1 MIINQIIL
9 NSKINYFNMKKILIL
24 GSRGQIGSHLLNFL
38 KNKNYKT
45 YEFDLMNNKSEDLRI
60 NSNHKFLS
68 YIKKA
73 DFVFFLAFD
82 VGGSVYLKKYQNSY
96 NFLMNNISI
105 MKNTFE
111 VLYAEKKKFIF
122 ATSQMSNM
130 IHSSYGVLK
139 RIGEDITK
147 SLGGISVR
155 FWNVYG
161 IEEDM
166 EKSHV
171 ITDFITKALKKKNIH
186 MLTNGNE
193 ERDFLYADDC
203 CQGLEIVMK
212 KYDIFKNKNIV
223 DLSYGQYTKIIK
235 VADIIKNLFKK
246 KGINI
251 KVIRGKKN
259 DQLQKNK
266 RNVPNTHLKKYWKP
280 KFSLEQGIQEVF
292 NFYFKQN

>member
-1 MIINQIIL
+1 MN
-9 NSKINYFNMKKILIL
+9 KILIL

-38 KNKNYKT
+38 KKKNYKV
-45 YEFDLMNNKSEDLRI
+45 YAFDIVNNKSEDLRI
-60 NSNHKFLS
+60 NNNHKFFS

-111 VLYAEKKKFIF
+111 LLHKKKKKFIF

-130 IHSSYGVLK
+130 IYSSYGVLK

-171 ITDFITKALKKKNIH
+171 ITDFITKALNKKEIL
-186 MLTNGNE
+186 MLTNGSE

-203 CQGLEIVMK
+203 CYGLEIVMK
-212 KYDIFKNKNIV
+212 KYNIFKNKNIV
-223 DLSYGQYTKIIK
+223 DLSYGKYTKIIK
-235 VADIIKNLFKK
+235 VAEIIKNLFKK
-246 KGINI
+246 KGLDI
-251 KVIRGKKN
+251 KVARGKKI

-266 RNVPNTHLKKYWKP
+266 KNIPNTYLKKYWKP
-280 KFSLEQGIQEVF
+280 KFSLERGIEEVF
-292 NFYFKQN
+292 NFYFKKN

>member
-1 MIINQIIL
+1 
-9 NSKINYFNMKKILIL
+9 MKKILIL

-38 KNKNYKT
+38 KKKNYKV
-45 YEFDLMNNKSEDLRI
+45 YAFDIVNNKSEDLRI
-60 NSNHKFLS
+60 NNNHKFFS

-111 VLYAEKKKFIF
+111 LLHKKKKKFIF

-130 IHSSYGVLK
+130 IYSSYGVLK

-171 ITDFITKALKKKNIH
+171 ITDFITKALNKKEIL
-186 MLTNGNE
+186 MLTNGSE

-203 CQGLEIVMK
+203 CNGLEIVMK
-212 KYDIFKNKNIV
+212 KYNIFKNKNIV
-223 DLSYGQYTKIIK
+223 DLSYGKYTKIIK
-235 VADIIKNLFKK
+235 VAEIIKNLFKK
-246 KGINI
+246 KGLDI
-251 KVIRGKKN
+251 KVARGKKI

-266 RNVPNTHLKKYWKP
+266 KNIPNTYLKKYWKP
-280 KFSLEQGIQEVF
+280 KFSLEQGIEEVF
-292 NFYFKQN
+292 NFYFKKN

>member
-1 MIINQIIL
+1 
-9 NSKINYFNMKKILIL
+9 MKKILIL

-38 KNKNYKT
+38 KKKNYKV
-45 YEFDLMNNKSEDLRI
+45 YEFDLVNNNSEDLRI
-60 NSNHKFLS
+60 NNNRKLLS
-68 YIKKA
+68 YIKKI

-96 NFLMNNISI
+96 SFLMNNISI

-111 VLYAEKKKFIF
+111 VLYKEKKRFIF

-130 IHSSYGVLK
+130 IYSSYGVLK

-161 IEEDM
+161 IEYDM

-171 ITDFITKALKKKNIH
+171 VTDFITKALKKNNIP
-186 MLTNGNE
+186 MLTNGVE

-203 CQGLEIVMK
+203 CHGLEIVMK
-212 KYDIFKNKNIV
+212 KYSIFKNKNII
-223 DLSYGQYTKIIK
+223 DLSYGKYTKIIK
-235 VADIIKNLFKK
+235 VAVIIKNIFKK
-246 KGINI
+246 KGIDI
-251 KVIRGKKN
+251 KVIRGKKD

-266 RNVPNTHLKKYWKP
+266 KNIPNTYLKKYWKP
-280 KFSLEQGIQEVF
+280 KFSLEQGIEEVL
-292 NFYFKQN
+292 NFYFKKK

>member
-1 MIINQIIL
+1 
-9 NSKINYFNMKKILIL
+9 MKKILIL

-38 KNKNYKT
+38 KKKNYKV
-45 YEFDLMNNKSEDLRI
+45 YEFDLVNTKLEDLRI
-60 NSNHKFLS
+60 NNNQKLLS

-96 NFLMNNISI
+96 SFLMNNISI

-111 VLYAEKKKFIF
+111 LLYKEKKKFIF

-130 IHSSYGVLK
+130 IYSSYGVLK

-147 SLGGISVR
+147 SLGGTSVR

-171 ITDFITKALKKKNIH
+171 ITDFIIKALNKKNIL
-186 MLTNGNE
+186 MLTNGAE

-203 CQGLEIVMK
+203 CHGLEIVMK
-212 KYDIFKNKNIV
+212 KYDIFKNKNII
-223 DLSYGQYTKIIK
+223 DLSYGKYTKIIN
-235 VADIIKNLFKK
+235 VAGIIRIFLK
-246 KGINI
+246 KGIDI
-251 KVIRGKKN
+251 KVTKGKKN

-266 RNVPNTHLKKYWKP
+266 KNTPNTYLKKYWKP
-280 KFSLEQGIQEVF
+280 IFSLEQGIEEVF
-292 NFYFKQN
+292 NFYFKKN

>member
-1 MIINQIIL
+1 
-9 NSKINYFNMKKILIL
+9 MKKILIL

-38 KNKNYKT
+38 KKKNYKV
-45 YEFDLMNNKSEDLRI
+45 YEFDLVNNNSEDLRI
-60 NSNHKFLS
+60 NSNRKLLS
-68 YIKKA
+68 YIKKT

-96 NFLMNNISI
+96 SFLMNNISI

-111 VLYAEKKKFIF
+111 VLYKEKKRFIF

-130 IHSSYGVLK
+130 IYSSYGVLK

-161 IEEDM
+161 IEKDM

-171 ITDFITKALKKKNIH
+171 VTDFIIKALNKKKIL
-186 MLTNGNE
+186 MLTNGAE

-203 CQGLEIVMK
+203 CHGLEIVMK
-212 KYDIFKNKNIV
+212 KYDIFKNKNII
-223 DLSYGQYTKIIK
+223 DLSYGKYTKIIK
-235 VADIIKNLFKK
+235 VAGIIKNLSKK
-246 KGINI
+246 KGIDI
-251 KVIRGKKN
+251 KVIGSKKV

-266 RNVPNTHLKKYWKP
+266 KNTPNTYLKKYWKP
-280 KFSLEQGIQEVF
+280 KFSLEQGIEEVF
-292 NFYFKQN
+292 NFYFKKK

>member
-1 MIINQIIL
+1 MN
-9 NSKINYFNMKKILIL
+9 KILIL

-38 KNKNYKT
+38 KKKNYKV
-45 YEFDLMNNKSEDLRI
+45 YAFDIVNNKSEDLRI
-60 NSNHKFLS
+60 NNNHKFFS

-111 VLYAEKKKFIF
+111 LLHKKKKKFIF

-130 IHSSYGVLK
+130 IYSSYGVLK

-171 ITDFITKALKKKNIH
+171 ITDFITKALNKKEIL
-186 MLTNGNE
+186 MLTNGSE

-203 CQGLEIVMK
+203 CYGLEIVMK
-212 KYDIFKNKNIV
+212 KYNIFKNKNIV
-223 DLSYGQYTKIIK
+223 DLSYGKYTKIIK
-235 VADIIKNLFKK
+235 VAEIIKNLFKK
-246 KGINI
+246 KGLDI
-251 KVIRGKKN
+251 KVARGKKI

-266 RNVPNTHLKKYWKP
+266 KNIPNTYLKKYWKP
-280 KFSLEQGIQEVF
+280 KFSLEQGIEEVF
-292 NFYFKQN
+292 NFYFKKN

>member
-1 MIINQIIL
+1 
-9 NSKINYFNMKKILIL
+9 MKKILIL
-24 GSRGQIGSHLLNFL
+24 GSRGQIGSHLLKFL
-38 KNKNYKT
+38 KKKNYKV
-45 YEFDLMNNKSEDLRI
+45 YGFDIENNKSEDLRI
-60 NSNHKFLS
+60 NNNRKFIS
-68 YIKKA
+68 YIKKT

-111 VLYAEKKKFIF
+111 LLHKEKKKFIF

-130 IHSSYGVLK
+130 IYSSYGVLK
-139 RIGEDITK
+139 RIGEDMTK
-147 SLGGISVR
+147 SLRGISVR

-161 IEEDM
+161 IEENL

-171 ITDFITKALKKKNIH
+171 ITDFITKALNKKKIL

-203 CQGLEIVMK
+203 CRGLEILMK
-212 KYDIFKNKNIV
+212 KHNTFKNKNII
-223 DLSYGQYTKIIK
+223 DLTYGKYTKIIR
-235 VADIIKNLFKK
+235 VAEIIRNLFKK
-246 KGINI
+246 KGIDI

-266 RNVPNTHLKKYWKP
+266 KNIPNTYLKKYWKP
-280 KFSLEQGIQEVF
+280 KFLLEQGIKEVF
-292 NFYFKQN
+292 NFYFKKK

>member
-24 GSRGQIGSHLLNFL
+24 GSRGQIGSHLLTFL
-38 KNKNYKT
+38 KNKNYKI
-45 YEFDLMNNKSEDLRI
+45 YEFDLANNKLEDLRI

-82 VGGSVYLKKYQNSY
+82 VGGSVYLKRYQNSY

-130 IHSSYGVLK
+130 IYSSYGILK

-203 CQGLEIVMK
+203 CRGLEIVMK
-212 KYDIFKNKNIV
+212 KYDIFKNKNII
-223 DLSYGQYTKIIK
+223 DLSYGEYTKIIK
-235 VADIIKNLFKK
+235 VADIIKNLFKT

-266 RNVPNTHLKKYWKP
+266 RNVPNTYLKKYWKP
-280 KFSLEQGIQEVF
+280 KFSLEQGIKEVF
-292 NFYFKQN
+292 NFYFKKN

>member
-1 MIINQIIL
+1 
-9 NSKINYFNMKKILIL
+9 MKKILIL
-24 GSRGQIGSHLLNFL
+24 GSRGQIGSYLLNFL
-38 KNKNYKT
+38 KKKNYKV
-45 YEFDLMNNKSEDLRI
+45 YEFDLVNNESEDLRI
-60 NSNHKFLS
+60 NNNQKLLS

-96 NFLMNNISI
+96 SFLMNNISI

-111 VLYAEKKKFIF
+111 LLYKEKKKFIF

-130 IHSSYGVLK
+130 IYSSYGVLK

-147 SLGGISVR
+147 SLGGTSVR

-161 IEEDM
+161 VEEDM

-171 ITDFITKALKKKNIH
+171 ITDFIIKALNKKTIL
-186 MLTNGNE
+186 MLTNGAE

-203 CQGLEIVMK
+203 CHGLEIVMK
-212 KYDIFKNKNIV
+212 KYDIFKNKNII
-223 DLSYGQYTKIIK
+223 DLSYGKYTKIIN
-235 VADIIKNLFKK
+235 VAGIIKNLFKK
-246 KGINI
+246 KGIDI
-251 KVIRGKKN
+251 KVIKGEKN

-266 RNVPNTHLKKYWKP
+266 KNTPNSYFKKYWKP
-280 KFSLEQGIQEVF
+280 KFSLEQGIEEVF
-292 NFYFKQN
+292 NFYFKKN

>member
-1 MIINQIIL
+1 
-9 NSKINYFNMKKILIL
+9 MKKILIL

-38 KNKNYKT
+38 KKKNYKV
-45 YEFDLMNNKSEDLRI
+45 YAFDIVNNKSEDLRI
-60 NSNHKFLS
+60 NNNHKFFS

-111 VLYAEKKKFIF
+111 LLHKKKKKFIF

-130 IHSSYGVLK
+130 IYSSYGVLK

-171 ITDFITKALKKKNIH
+171 ITDFITKALNKKEIL
-186 MLTNGNE
+186 MLTNGSE

-203 CQGLEIVMK
+203 CYGLEIVMK
-212 KYDIFKNKNIV
+212 KYNIFKNKNIV
-223 DLSYGQYTKIIK
+223 DLSYGKYTKIIK
-235 VADIIKNLFKK
+235 VAEIIKNLFKK
-246 KGINI
+246 KGLDI
-251 KVIRGKKN
+251 KVARGKKI

-266 RNVPNTHLKKYWKP
+266 KNIPNTYLKKYWKP
-280 KFSLEQGIQEVF
+280 KFSLERGIEEVF
-292 NFYFKQN
+292 NFYFKKN

>member
-1 MIINQIIL
+1 
-9 NSKINYFNMKKILIL
+9 MKKILIL

-38 KNKNYKT
+38 KKKNYKV
-45 YEFDLMNNKSEDLRI
+45 YEFDLVNNNSEDLRI
-60 NSNHKFLS
+60 NSNRKLLS
-68 YIKKA
+68 YIKKI

-96 NFLMNNISI
+96 SFLMNNISI

-111 VLYAEKKKFIF
+111 VLYKEKKRFIF

-130 IHSSYGVLK
+130 IYSSYGVLK
-139 RIGEDITK
+139 RVGEDITK

-161 IEEDM
+161 IENDR

-171 ITDFITKALKKKNIH
+171 VTDFITIALNKKNIP
-186 MLTNGNE
+186 MLTNGAE

-203 CQGLEIVMK
+203 CHGLEIVMK
-212 KYDIFKNKNIV
+212 KYNIFKNKKII
-223 DLSYGQYTKIIK
+223 DLSYGKYTKIIK
-235 VADIIKNLFKK
+235 VAVIIKNIFKK
-246 KGINI
+246 KGIDI
-251 KVIRGKKN
+251 KVIRGKKD

-266 RNVPNTHLKKYWKP
+266 KNIPNTYLKKYWKP
-280 KFSLEQGIQEVF
+280 KFSLEQGIEEVL
-292 NFYFKQN
+292 NFYFKKK

>member
-1 MIINQIIL
+1 MN
-9 NSKINYFNMKKILIL
+9 KILIL

-38 KNKNYKT
+38 KKKNYKV
-45 YEFDLMNNKSEDLRI
+45 YAFDIVNNKSEDLRI
-60 NSNHKFLS
+60 NNNHKFFS
-68 YIKKA
+68 YIKKV

-111 VLYAEKKKFIF
+111 LLHKKKKKFIF

-130 IHSSYGVLK
+130 IYSSYGVLK

-171 ITDFITKALKKKNIH
+171 ITDFITKALNKKEIL
-186 MLTNGNE
+186 MLTNGRE

-203 CQGLEIVMK
+203 CYGLEIVMK
-212 KYDIFKNKNIV
+212 KYNIFKNKNIV
-223 DLSYGQYTKIIK
+223 DLSYGKYTKIIK
-235 VADIIKNLFKK
+235 VAEIIKNLFKK
-246 KGINI
+246 KGLDI
-251 KVIRGKKN
+251 KVVRGKKI

-266 RNVPNTHLKKYWKP
+266 KNIPNTYLKKYWKP
-280 KFSLEQGIQEVF
+280 KFSLEQGIEEVF
-292 NFYFKQN
+292 NFYFKKN

>member
-1 MIINQIIL
+1 
-9 NSKINYFNMKKILIL
+9 MKKILIL

-38 KNKNYKT
+38 KKKNYKV
-45 YEFDLMNNKSEDLRI
+45 YEFDLINNKSEDLRI
-60 NSNHKFLS
+60 NNNQKLLS

-96 NFLMNNISI
+96 SFLMNNISI

-111 VLYAEKKKFIF
+111 LLYKEKKKFIF

-130 IHSSYGVLK
+130 IYSSYGVLK

-147 SLGGISVR
+147 SLGGTSVR

-161 IEEDM
+161 VEEDM

-171 ITDFITKALKKKNIH
+171 ITDFIIKALNKKNIL
-186 MLTNGNE
+186 MLTNGAE

-203 CQGLEIVMK
+203 CHGLEIVMK
-212 KYDIFKNKNIV
+212 KYDIFKNKNII
-223 DLSYGQYTKIIK
+223 DLSYGKYTKIIN
-235 VADIIKNLFKK
+235 VAGIIKNLFKK
-246 KGINI
+246 KGIDI
-251 KVIRGKKN
+251 KVIKGEKN

-266 RNVPNTHLKKYWKP
+266 KNTPNTYFKKYWKP
-280 KFSLEQGIQEVF
+280 KFSLEQGIEEVF
-292 NFYFKQN
+292 NFYFKKN

>member
-9 NSKINYFNMKKILIL
+9 KSKINYFNMKKILIL
-24 GSRGQIGSHLLNFL
+24 GSRGQIGSHLLTFL
-38 KNKNYKT
+38 KNKSYKI
-45 YEFDLMNNKSEDLRI
+45 YEFDLASNKLEDLRI
-60 NSNHKFLS
+60 NNNHKFLS

-82 VGGSVYLKKYQNSY
+82 VGGSVYLKRYQNSY

-130 IHSSYGVLK
+130 IYSSYGVLK

-203 CQGLEIVMK
+203 CRGLEIVMK
-212 KYDIFKNKNIV
+212 KYDIFKNKNII
-223 DLSYGQYTKIIK
+223 DLSYGEYTKIIK
-235 VADIIKNLFKK
+235 VADIIKNLFKT

-259 DQLQKNK
+259 DQLQQNK
-266 RNVPNTHLKKYWKP
+266 RNIPNTYLKKYWKP
-280 KFSLEQGIQEVF
+280 KFSLEQGIKEVF
-292 NFYFKQN
+292 NFYLKKN

>member
-1 MIINQIIL
+1 
-9 NSKINYFNMKKILIL
+9 MKKILIL

-38 KNKNYKT
+38 KKKNYKV
-45 YEFDLMNNKSEDLRI
+45 YEFDLVNNKSEDLRI
-60 NSNHKFLS
+60 NNNRKLLS
-68 YIKKA
+68 YIKKT

-96 NFLMNNISI
+96 SFLMNNISI

-111 VLYAEKKKFIF
+111 LLYKEKKKFIF

-130 IHSSYGVLK
+130 IYSTYGVLK
-139 RIGEDITK
+139 KIGEDITK

-161 IEEDM
+161 IEKDM

-171 ITDFITKALKKKNIH
+171 ITDFITKALNKKNIL
-186 MLTNGNE
+186 MLTNGSE

-203 CQGLEIVMK
+203 CNGLEIVMK
-212 KYDIFKNKNIV
+212 KYNIFKNKNIV
-223 DLSYGQYTKIIK
+223 DLSYGKYTKIIK
-235 VADIIKNLFKK
+235 VSEIIKNLFKK
-246 KGINI
+246 KGIDI
-251 KVIRGKKN
+251 KVTRGKKD

-266 RNVPNTHLKKYWKP
+266 KNLPNIYLKKYWKP
-280 KFSLEQGIQEVF
+280 KFSLERGIEEVF
-292 NFYFKQN
+292 NFYLKKN

>member
-1 MIINQIIL
+1 
-9 NSKINYFNMKKILIL
+9 MKKILIL

-38 KNKNYKT
+38 KKKNYKV
-45 YEFDLMNNKSEDLRI
+45 YEFDLINNKSEDLRI
-60 NSNHKFLS
+60 NNNQKLLS

-96 NFLMNNISI
+96 SFLMNNISI

-111 VLYAEKKKFIF
+111 LLYKEKKKFIF

-130 IHSSYGVLK
+130 IYSSYGVLK

-147 SLGGISVR
+147 SLGGASVR

-161 IEEDM
+161 VEEDM

-171 ITDFITKALKKKNIH
+171 ITDFIIKALNKKKIL
-186 MLTNGNE
+186 MLTNGAE

-203 CQGLEIVMK
+203 CHGLEIVMK
-212 KYDIFKNKNIV
+212 KYDIFKNKNII
-223 DLSYGQYTKIIK
+223 DLSYGKYTKIIK
-235 VADIIKNLFKK
+235 VAAIIKNIFKK
-246 KGINI
+246 KGIDI
-251 KVIRGKKN
+251 KVIRGKKD

-266 RNVPNTHLKKYWKP
+266 KNIPNTYLKKYWKP
-280 KFSLEQGIQEVF
+280 KFSLEQGIEEVL
-292 NFYFKQN
+292 NFYFKKK

>member
-1 MIINQIIL
+1 
-9 NSKINYFNMKKILIL
+9 MKKILIL

-38 KNKNYKT
+38 KKKNYKV
-45 YEFDLMNNKSEDLRI
+45 YEFDLVNNNSEDLRI
-60 NSNHKFLS
+60 NNNRKLLS
-68 YIKKA
+68 YIKKIY
-73 DFVFFLAFD
+73 FVFFLSFD

-96 NFLMNNISI
+96 SFLMNNISI

-111 VLYAEKKKFIF
+111 VLYKEKKRFIF

-130 IHSSYGVLK
+130 IYSSYGVLK

-161 IEEDM
+161 IENDM

-171 ITDFITKALKKKNIH
+171 VTDFITKALKKNNIP
-186 MLTNGNE
+186 MLTNGVE

-203 CQGLEIVMK
+203 CHGLEIVMK
-212 KYDIFKNKNIV
+212 KYNIFKNKNII
-223 DLSYGQYTKIIK
+223 DLSYGKYTKIIK
-235 VADIIKNLFKK
+235 VAVIIKNIFKK
-246 KGINI
+246 KGIDI
-251 KVIRGKKN
+251 KVIRCKKD

-266 RNVPNTHLKKYWKP
+266 KNIPNTYLKKYWKP
-280 KFSLEQGIQEVF
+280 KFSLEQGIEVIF
-292 NFYFKQN
+292 NS

>member
-1 MIINQIIL
+1 
-9 NSKINYFNMKKILIL
+9 MKKILIL

-38 KNKNYKT
+38 KKKNYKV
-45 YEFDLMNNKSEDLRI
+45 YEFDLVNNNSEDLRI
-60 NSNHKFLS
+60 NNNRKLLS
-68 YIKKA
+68 YIKKI
-73 DFVFFLAFD
+73 DFVFFLAFY

-96 NFLMNNISI
+96 SFLMNNISI

-111 VLYAEKKKFIF
+111 ALYKEKKRFIF

-130 IHSSYGVLK
+130 IYSSYGVLK

-161 IEEDM
+161 IENDM

-171 ITDFITKALKKKNIH
+171 VTDFITKALKKNNIP
-186 MLTNGNE
+186 MLTNGVE

-203 CQGLEIVMK
+203 CHGLEIVMK
-212 KYDIFKNKNIV
+212 KYNNFKNKNII
-223 DLSYGQYTKIIK
+223 DLSYGKYTKIIK
-235 VADIIKNLFKK
+235 VAVIIKNIFKK
-246 KGINI
+246 KGIDI
-251 KVIRGKKN
+251 KVIKGKKD

-266 RNVPNTHLKKYWKP
+266 KNIPNTYLKKYWKP
-280 KFSLEQGIQEVF
+280 KFSLEQGIEEVL
-292 NFYFKQN
+292 NFYFKKK

>member
-1 MIINQIIL
+1 
-9 NSKINYFNMKKILIL
+9 MKKILIL

-38 KNKNYKT
+38 KKKNYKV
-45 YEFDLMNNKSEDLRI
+45 YEFDLVNNNSEDLRI
-60 NSNHKFLS
+60 NNNRKLLS
-68 YIKKA
+68 YIKKT

-96 NFLMNNISI
+96 SFLMNNISI

-111 VLYAEKKKFIF
+111 VLYKEKKRFIF

-130 IHSSYGVLK
+130 IYSSYGVLK

-161 IEEDM
+161 IEKDM

-171 ITDFITKALKKKNIH
+171 VTDFIIKALNKKKIL
-186 MLTNGNE
+186 MLTNGAE

-203 CQGLEIVMK
+203 CHGLEIVMK
-212 KYDIFKNKNIV
+212 KYDIFKNKNII
-223 DLSYGQYTKIIK
+223 DLSYGKYTKIIK
-235 VADIIKNLFKK
+235 VAGIIKNLFKK
-246 KGINI
+246 KGIDI
-251 KVIRGKKN
+251 KVIRSKKD

-266 RNVPNTHLKKYWKP
+266 KNTPNTYLKKFWKP
-280 KFSLEQGIQEVF
+280 KFSLEQGIEEVF
-292 NFYFKQN
+292 NFYFKKK

>member
-1 MIINQIIL
+1 
-9 NSKINYFNMKKILIL
+9 MKKILIL

-38 KNKNYKT
+38 KKKNYKV
-45 YEFDLMNNKSEDLRI
+45 YEFDLVNNNSEDLRI
-60 NSNHKFLS
+60 NNNRKLLS

-96 NFLMNNISI
+96 SFLMNNISI

-111 VLYAEKKKFIF
+111 VLYKEKKRFIF

-130 IHSSYGVLK
+130 IYSSYGVLK

-161 IEEDM
+161 IEKDM

-171 ITDFITKALKKKNIH
+171 VTDFITKALNKRNIP
-186 MLTNGNE
+186 MLTNGAE

-203 CQGLEIVMK
+203 CYGLEIVMK
-212 KYDIFKNKNIV
+212 KYDIFKNKNII
-223 DLSYGQYTKIIK
+223 DLSYGKYTKIIK
-235 VADIIKNLFKK
+235 VAVIIKNIFKK
-246 KGINI
+246 KGIDI
-251 KVIRGKKN
+251 KVIRGKKD

-266 RNVPNTHLKKYWKP
+266 KNIPNTYLKKYWKP
-280 KFSLEQGIQEVF
+280 KFSLEQGIEEVL
-292 NFYFKQN
+292 NFYFKKK

>member
-1 MIINQIIL
+1 
-9 NSKINYFNMKKILIL
+9 MKKILIL

-38 KNKNYKT
+38 KKKNYKV
-45 YEFDLMNNKSEDLRI
+45 YEFDLVNNNSEDLRI
-60 NSNHKFLS
+60 NSNRKLLS
-68 YIKKA
+68 YIKKI

-96 NFLMNNISI
+96 SFLMNNISI

-111 VLYAEKKKFIF
+111 LLYKEKKRFIF

-130 IHSSYGVLK
+130 IYSSYGVLK

-161 IEEDM
+161 IENDM

-171 ITDFITKALKKKNIH
+171 VTDFITKALKKRNIP
-186 MLTNGNE
+186 MLTNGAE

-203 CQGLEIVMK
+203 CHGLEIVMK
-212 KYDIFKNKNIV
+212 KYDIFKNKNII
-223 DLSYGQYTKIIK
+223 DLSYGKYTKIIK
-235 VADIIKNLFKK
+235 VAAIIKNIFKK
-246 KGINI
+246 KGIDI
-251 KVIRGKKN
+251 KVIRGKKD

-266 RNVPNTHLKKYWKP
+266 KNIPNTYLKKYWKP
-280 KFSLEQGIQEVF
+280 KFSLEQGIEEIL
-292 NFYFKQN
+292 NFYLKKNSFFVSINQIN

>member
-1 MIINQIIL
+1 
-9 NSKINYFNMKKILIL
+9 MKKILIL
-24 GSRGQIGSHLLNFL
+24 GSSGQIGSHLLNFL
-38 KNKNYKT
+38 KKKNYKV
-45 YEFDLMNNKSEDLRI
+45 YEFDLVNNNSEDLRI
-60 NSNHKFLS
+60 NSNRKLLS

-96 NFLMNNISI
+96 SFLMNNISI

-111 VLYAEKKKFIF
+111 VLYKEKKRFIF

-130 IHSSYGVLK
+130 IYSSYGVLK

-161 IEEDM
+161 IEKDM

-171 ITDFITKALKKKNIH
+171 VTDFITKALNKRNIP
-186 MLTNGNE
+186 MLTNGAE

-203 CQGLEIVMK
+203 CHGLEIVMK
-212 KYDIFKNKNIV
+212 KYDIFKNKNII
-223 DLSYGQYTKIIK
+223 DLSYDKYTKIIK
-235 VADIIKNLFKK
+235 VAVIIKNLFKK
-246 KGINI
+246 KGIDI
-251 KVIRGKKN
+251 KVIKGKKD

-266 RNVPNTHLKKYWKP
+266 KNIPNTYLKKYWKP
-280 KFSLEQGIQEVF
+280 KFSLERGIEEVL
-292 NFYFKQN
+292 NFYFKKK

>member
-1 MIINQIIL
+1 
-9 NSKINYFNMKKILIL
+9 MKKILIL

-38 KNKNYKT
+38 KKKNYKV
-45 YEFDLMNNKSEDLRI
+45 YEFDLINNKSEDLRI
-60 NSNHKFLS
+60 NNNQKLLS
-68 YIKKA
+68 YIKKV

-96 NFLMNNISI
+96 SFLMNNISI

-111 VLYAEKKKFIF
+111 LLYKEKKKFIF

-130 IHSSYGVLK
+130 IYSSYGVLK

-147 SLGGISVR
+147 SLGGTSVR

-161 IEEDM
+161 VEEDM

-171 ITDFITKALKKKNIH
+171 ITDFIIKALNKKKIL
-186 MLTNGNE
+186 MLTNGAE

-203 CQGLEIVMK
+203 CHGLEIVMK
-212 KYDIFKNKNIV
+212 KYDIFKNKNII
-223 DLSYGQYTKIIK
+223 DLSYGKYTKIIN
-235 VADIIKNLFKK
+235 VAGIIKNLFKK
-246 KGINI
+246 KGIDI
-251 KVIRGKKN
+251 KVIKGEKN

-266 RNVPNTHLKKYWKP
+266 KNTPNTYFKKYWKP
-280 KFSLEQGIQEVF
+280 KFSLEQGIEEVF
-292 NFYFKQN
+292 NFYFKKN

>member
-1 MIINQIIL
+1 
-9 NSKINYFNMKKILIL
+9 MKKILIL

-38 KNKNYKT
+38 KKKNYKV
-45 YEFDLMNNKSEDLRI
+45 YEFDLVNNNSEDLRI
-60 NSNHKFLS
+60 NSNRKLLS
-68 YIKKA
+68 YIKKT

-96 NFLMNNISI
+96 SFLMNNISI

-111 VLYAEKKKFIF
+111 VLYKEKKRFIF

-130 IHSSYGVLK
+130 IYSSYGVLK

-161 IEEDM
+161 IEKDM

-171 ITDFITKALKKKNIH
+171 VTDFITKALNKRNIP
-186 MLTNGNE
+186 MLTNGAE

-203 CQGLEIVMK
+203 CHGLEIVMK
-212 KYDIFKNKNIV
+212 KYDIFKNKNII
-223 DLSYGQYTKIIK
+223 DLSYGKYTKIIK
-235 VADIIKNLFKK
+235 VAVIIKNLFKK
-246 KGINI
+246 KGIDI
-251 KVIRGKKN
+251 KVIRGKKD

-266 RNVPNTHLKKYWKP
+266 KNIANTYLKKYWKP
-280 KFSLEQGIQEVF
+280 KFSLEQGIEEVL
-292 NFYFKQN
+292 NFYFKKK